1 MYKFHNLFLLCSQK
15 LFLWYNLTMKVIRD
29 LEITASEFF
38 GAVFAE
44 LAAEIKANS
53 GDIVGP
59 EAMTTG
65 FTQVYRPEDPALK
78 VVFKIVEYREEK
90 LYKAVRTSA
99 GATSSLTYE
108 VTPKEGGITVTF
120 TFDNGEPPKKGFLAK
135 FSEAIYYSRMADKLY
150 NYQRVVIN
158 EKEGFVEKRS
168 GTPFF
173 PDIRKSK

>member
-1 MYKFHNLFLLCSQK
+1 
-15 LFLWYNLTMKVIRD
+15 MKVIRD

-44 LAAEIKANS
+44 LAAEIKANG
-53 GDIVGP
+53 GDAAAP
-59 EAMTTG
+59 EAMVTG
-65 FTQVYRPEDPALK
+65 FTQVYHPEDPALK
-78 VVFKIVEYREEK
+78 VTFEIVEYQEDK

-99 GATSSLTYE
+99 GTTSSLVYE
-108 VTPKEGGITVTF
+108 VTPKEGGITVAF
-120 TFDNGEPPKKGFLAK
+120 TFDNGEPQKKGFLAK
-135 FSEAIYYSRMADKLY
+135 FSEAVYLSRMADKLY
-150 NYQRVVIN
+150 NFQRSVIN

>member
-1 MYKFHNLFLLCSQK
+1 
-15 LFLWYNLTMKVIRD
+15 MKVIRD
-29 LEITASEFF
+29 LEITASDFF
-38 GAVFAE
+38 GAVFSE

-53 GDIVGP
+53 GDIVDP

-65 FTQVYRPEDPALK
+65 FTQVYCPEDPALK
-78 VVFKIVEYREEK
+78 VVFEIVEYQEDK

-99 GATSSLTYE
+99 GVTSSLTYE
-108 VTPKEGGITVTF
+108 VTPKENGITVIF

-150 NYQRVVIN
+150 NYQRTVIN
-158 EKEGFVEKRS
+158 EKEGFIEKRS
-168 GTPFF
+168 STPFF

>member
-1 MYKFHNLFLLCSQK
+1 
-15 LFLWYNLTMKVIRD
+15 MKVIRD

-44 LAAEIKANS
+44 LTAEIKANG

-65 FTQVYRPEDPALK
+65 FIQVYCPEDPALK
-78 VVFKIVEYREEK
+78 VIFEIVEYQEDK

-99 GATSSLTYE
+99 GVTSSLTYE
-108 VTPKEGGITVTF
+108 VVPKEGGITVTF

-150 NYQRVVIN
+150 NYQRAVIN
-158 EKEGFVEKRS
+158 EKEGFIEKRS